1 MKKILCVIL
10 ARGGSKSIPKKNI
23 FKICGH
29 PLISYS
35 IEAAKQ
41 SKLISKIVVSTD
53 DDETAKISRQYGAY
67 TPFKRSK
74 LLSGDKV
81 PSVDALYDC
90 VKRSEY
96 FFSEKFD
103 FVIELPCVSPLRD
116 NHDVDEALKILI
128 QRKCDS
134 VISYVNT
141 GEKHP
146 TRLKRIRKN
155 KVTNFCKDYPEA
167 DIGSRRQ
174 DFEPCFI
181 RNGAIYAMTRDCIIN
196 MKSRNGKNSFPYI
209 MSSEKSINIDEKF
222 DLDIAKLLIQNG
234 YCKNQPNLIEKNKT
248 IIMNKKNENKTV
260 LITAPI
266 NFFKSNEF
274 LINNKYKCIYL
285 ENPNKKQLI
294 KYLNYADGWIC
305 QPCPEYFINEEILKN
320 AKRLKVIST
329 PSTGTTHIDLLY
341 CNRKSI
347 KVYPITVSKK
357 FTNIKASSEFTFLM
371 CLLGFK
377 NIINA
382 IKKVR
387 SGNWRNVE
395 NELRGN
401 EIFGK
406 KIGIF
411 GKGRIGKNLSH
422 YFKSMGAEVKFFDI
436 NKKNINK
443 LSIKNDI
450 LKKSDL
456 IAVCISY
463 NKENYNFV
471 DKKFFSKMKKG
482 SIFINTSR
490 GEVVNENSLISALKS
505 KHIKCAY
512 LDVVKNEQNLKEKNN
527 ILIEYSKKNE
537 NLIISPHMAGLT
549 HESEE
554 KAFAIASQN
563 IIKNL

>member
-1 MKKILCVIL
+1 MTKVLAVIL
-10 ARGGSKSIPKKNI
+10 ARGGSKGIPKKNI
-23 FKICGH
+23 FDICGH

-35 IEAAKQ
+35 IEAAKN
-41 SKLISKIVVSTD
+41 SKYISTIVVSTD
-53 DDETAKISRQYGAY
+53 DKNIASIANKYGAH
-67 TPFKRSK
+67 TPFLRSK
-74 LLSGDKV
+74 NLSGDKV

-90 VKRSEY
+90 VKRSEK
-96 FFSEKFD
+96 FFKEKFD
-103 FVIELPCVSPLRD
+103 FIIELPCVSPLRD
-116 NHDVDEALKILI
+116 NYDVDEALKILI
-128 QRKCDS
+128 NKKYDS
-134 VISYVNT
+134 VVSYVNT

-146 TRLKRIRKN
+146 TRLKRIKEN

-181 RNGAIYAMTRDCIIN
+181 RNGAIYAMTRECIIN

-222 DLDIAKLLIQNG
+222 DLDIAKLLIENG
-234 YCKNQPNLIEKNKT
+234 YCKNKPNYIEKKKIIVTNKKKKDKT
-248 IIMNKKNENKTV
+248 I

-266 NFFKSNEF
+266 NFFKSKKF
-274 LINNKYKCIYL
+274 LIDKKYNCIYL
-285 ENPNKKQLI
+285 EQPNKKQLI
-294 KYLNYADGWIC
+294 EYLNFVDGWIC
-305 QPCPEYFINEEILKN
+305 HPSPEYVVNKEILQN
-320 AKRLKVIST
+320 AKSLKVIST
-329 PSTGTTHIDLLY
+329 PSTGTTHIDLSY
-341 CNRKSI
+341 CNKKLI
-347 KVYPITVSKK
+347 KVFPITISKK
-357 FTNIKASSEFTFLM
+357 FNDIKASSEFTFLM

-382 IKKVR
+382 IKEVK

-395 NELRGN
+395 KKLRGN
-401 EIFGK
+401 EIIGK
-406 KIGIF
+406 RIGIF
-411 GKGRIGKNLSH
+411 GKGRIGKNLGH
-422 YFKSMGAEVKFFDI
+422 YFQSMGAKVKFFDV

-443 LSIKNDI
+443 LSLKNDI

-463 NKENYNFV
+463 NKDNYNFV
-471 DKKFFSKMKKG
+471 DRKFFSKMKKG
-482 SIFINTSR
+482 SIFVNTSR
-490 GEVVNENSLISALKS
+490 GEVIDENSLISALKS

-512 LDVVKNEQNLKEKNN
+512 LDVVKNEQNLKEKDN